1 MLTEKFWVVK
11 NPTEHSEMA
20 DVCWETD
27 VNTFARYVLGTQV
40 VDGGAPSSKF
50 EQECHQVHTSE
61 RTARTEAQFRLNIR
75 DGILKTLAQSKAQG
89 AGR

>member
-11 NPTEHSEMA
+11 NPTEQSEMA
-20 DVCWETD
+20 DICWETD
-27 VNTFARYVLGTQV
+27 VNTFARYVLGTA
-40 VDGGAPSSKF
+40 DGQGPSRF

-61 RTARTEAQFRLNIR
+61 RTARAEAQLRLNLR
-75 DGILKTLAQSKAQG
+75 DGILKTLSQSRLQG

>member
-11 NPTEHSEMA
+11 NPTEHSEMV

-27 VNTFARYVLGTQV
+27 VNTFARYVLGTG
-40 VDGGAPSSKF
+40 DAARF

-61 RTARTEAQFRLNIR
+61 RTARSEAQLRLNLR
-75 DGILKTLAQSKAQG
+75 DGILKTLAQSKA
-89 AGR
+89 AWR

>member
-11 NPTEHSEMA
+11 NPTELSEMG

-27 VNTFARYVLGTQV
+27 VNTFARYVFGTGLAQ
-40 VDGGAPSSKF
+40 F

-61 RTARTEAQFRLNIR
+61 RTARAEAQLRLNLR
-75 DGILKTLAQSKAQG
+75 DGILKTLAQHKAVK
-89 AGR
+89 

>member
-27 VNTFARYVLGTQV
+27 VNTFARYVLGTS
-40 VDGGAPSSKF
+40 GGNGPSKF
-50 EQECHQVHTSE
+50 EEECHQIHTSE
-61 RTARTEAQFRLNIR
+61 LSARAEARVRLNLR
-75 DGILKTLAQSKAQG
+75 DGILKTLARSRT